1 MEMKKCRMGRM
12 WGYVLQ
18 GIGIEEAFANA
29 DRDIEKLREKI
40 KKEALE
46 EWDRIS

>member
-1 MEMKKCRMGRM
+1 MGRM
-12 WGYVLQ
+12 WEYVLQ
-18 GIGIEEAFANA
+18 GIGVEEVFANA
-29 DRDIEKLREKI
+29 NRDIEELREAD

>member
-1 MEMKKCRMGRM
+1 MKKGRMGRM
-12 WGYVLQ
+12 WEYVLQ
-18 GIGIEEAFANA
+18 GVDIDEAFANA
-29 DRDIEKLREKI
+29 DRDIEVMRVEI

>member
-1 MEMKKCRMGRM
+1 MKKGRMGRM
-12 WGYVLQ
+12 WEYLLQ
-18 GIGIEEAFANA
+18 GGDTNEALANA
-29 DRDIEKLREKI
+29 DRDIEDMRVKN